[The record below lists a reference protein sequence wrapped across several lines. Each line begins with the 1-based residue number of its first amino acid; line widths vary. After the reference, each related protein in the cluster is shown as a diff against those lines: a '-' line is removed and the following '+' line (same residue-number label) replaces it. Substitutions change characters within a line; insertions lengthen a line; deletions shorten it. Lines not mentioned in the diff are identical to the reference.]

1 MAQCPSSTFGDQEK
15 GVCVEVTTPTL
26 YFPACITS
34 LILLILVGV
43 CNCCIAHDLTDS
55 HRTRINM
62 VTYSS
67 TILAY
72 T

>member
-1 MAQCPSSTFGDQEK
+1 M
-15 GVCVEVTTPTL
+15 EVTTPTL